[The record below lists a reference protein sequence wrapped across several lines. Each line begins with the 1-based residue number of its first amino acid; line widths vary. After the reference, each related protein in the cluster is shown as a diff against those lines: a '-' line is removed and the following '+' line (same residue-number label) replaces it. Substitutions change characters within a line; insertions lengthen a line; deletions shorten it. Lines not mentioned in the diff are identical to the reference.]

1 MITVMETASHRL
13 KGVFL
18 CLFGIILLS
27 PDSLLLRLIGA
38 DLWTLA
44 FWRGGLSAIG
54 LVIVILLLEG
64 RQNCQRQLLHINR
77 HTVLVAV
84 SFAIANIAFIFS
96 IKNTAVANTLVIMSM
111 SPLFAAILSHFLFR
125 EPISSG
131 TWFAAVTLFSGL
143 TIVFYGSLQS
153 GGVIG
158 DLAALLTSICVAI
171 SLVLMHKHR
180 EISMVPALAWS
191 SALVCLV
198 ALPLATPAAVSGTSL
213 ILMLVLGLL
222 VLPASLAMIGLSPRY
237 LPAPEV
243 SLILRLEALLAPLW
257 VWVVLGEVPSRE
269 TLVGGS
275 IILTTLVCLS
285 AYTIYTNRGNQA

>member
-1 MITVMETASHRL
+1 MQRPSNRL
-13 KGVFL
+13 KGVML
-18 CLFGIILLS
+18 CLGGIILLS

-38 DLWTLA
+38 DVWTLA

-54 LVIVILLLEG
+54 LTLVIFLLEG
-64 RQNCQRQLLHINR
+64 RQECQRQMLRLNR
-77 HTVLVAV
+77 HTVMVAV
-84 SFAIANIAFIFS
+84 NFAIANIAFIFS

-111 SPLFAAILSHFLFR
+111 SPLFAAVLSHFLFR
-125 EPISSG
+125 EPISAG
-131 TWFAAVTLFSGL
+131 TWIAAVTLFSGL

-171 SLVLMHKHR
+171 SLVLMRKHR
-180 EISMVPALAWS
+180 EISMVPAFAWS
-191 SALVCLV
+191 SALVCLT
-198 ALPLATPAAVSGTSL
+198 ALPFATPVSLSGTPL
-213 ILMLVLGLL
+213 VLMLVLGLL
-222 VLPASLAMIGLSPRY
+222 VLPVSLAMIGLSPRY

-257 VWVVLGEVPSRE
+257 VWLVLREVPSQE

-285 AYTIYTNRGNQA
+285 VYTIHTHRSRQA